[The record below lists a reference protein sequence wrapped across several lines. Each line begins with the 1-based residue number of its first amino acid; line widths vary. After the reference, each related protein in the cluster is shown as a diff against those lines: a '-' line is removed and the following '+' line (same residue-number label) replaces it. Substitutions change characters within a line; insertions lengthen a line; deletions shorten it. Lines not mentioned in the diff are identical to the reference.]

1 MTKLYFITGNKNKFI
16 EAKSVI
22 ANIEQIDLDLPEIQE
37 IDARKIIEEKLKKAI
52 ENNSG
57 EFFCEDTSLY
67 INCINGLPGP
77 LIKWF
82 LDALDNKGIYNLI
95 EKYPDK
101 SAVAKTII
109 GYTDGNNIV
118 FFEGEVK
125 GTIVSPLG
133 ERDFGWGK
141 IFQPEYSE
149 KTFGEMD
156 LEEKNGFSMRKKA
169 LIRLKNYLDE
179 VKK

>member
-1 MTKLYFITGNKNKFI
+1 MVNLYFITGNRNKFV

-22 ANIEQIDLDLPEIQE
+22 ANVEQIDLDLPEIQE
-37 IDARKIIEEKLKKAI
+37 IDAHKIIEEKLKKAV

-67 INCINGLPGP
+67 INCLNGLPGP

-82 LDALDNKGIYNLI
+82 LEALGVDGIYNLI

-109 GYTDGNNIV
+109 GYINGNNIA
-118 FFEGEVK
+118 FFEGEVR
-125 GTIVSPLG
+125 GSIVSPRG
-133 ERDFGWGK
+133 ESDFGWDK
-141 IFQPEYSE
+141 IFQPEDSE

-156 LEEKNGFSMRKKA
+156 LEEKNNFSMRKKA